1 MILRLL
7 IGFLLNI
14 FFIYFSYANV
24 ISKIDISGNKRI
36 SDETIKVF
44 VDFKIGDEINIIK
57 IDEILKNLYE
67 TKFFKDVNVVN
78 KNDILIINVVENPI
92 IQEINFNGIEA
103 EKILDEIKKNLFL
116 KNRSSYNL
124 IDLEYDKRK
133 IISNLKNLGYYFS
146 SLDVYVEDLN
156 DNKVNINININLGE
170 KAKISKISFIG
181 NKFFKDN
188 KLRNLIL
195 SEEYRF
201 WKFISGK
208 KYLNESMIEFDK
220 RLLKNYFLNNGFYN
234 VEIFSSFAKIL
245 DSEKNSFEL
254 IFNIDA
260 GKKVY
265 FDELN
270 LELPDDYNPENFK
283 KLQKTLKNLEG
294 ELYSIN
300 AIEKIIESIDVI
312 ALNDQYES
320 IDINVNEKLV
330 ADKLSI
336 NFTIE
341 ETKKFLVKNINIF
354 GNNVTQE
361 SVIRN
366 QFDLDEGDTFNNI
379 LLNKTINNLKSLN
392 FFKSVSSEIIDS
404 ENNEKTINIE
414 VEEKATGEI
423 FASAG
428 VGTSGT
434 TIGFGVSENN
444 FLGKGIKLSSD
455 ISLSSEAI
463 KGSFSVSNPNF
474 MNSDKLVYTSLEA
487 TEIDKLSSF
496 GYKSSKNSFSLGT
509 KFEYFDDFSLG
520 VATKNIYE
528 NIETSSNASA
538 QLKKQDGDYLDS
550 LLDLNFDYDKRNQKF
565 RPSKGFRSVYN
576 LSAPIISETNT
587 LSNTYNYK
595 YFAELFNENIST
607 FGFFFGSANSITNE
621 DVKLTERLSLP
632 ARNLRGF
639 EYGRIG
645 PKDKNDFIGGN
656 YASSLNL
663 SSTLPFILPE
673 SQSTDFL
680 VFFDMGNV
688 WGVDYDSSIDK
699 NNNKIRSSTGIG
711 VDWLT
716 PVGPLNFSFAKP
728 ITKADSDKTESFRF
742 NLGTTF

>member
-14 FFIYFSYANV
+14 FFIYFSFANV

-188 KLRNLIL
+188 KLRSLIL

-320 IDINVNEKLV
+320 IDINVNEKLA

-354 GNNVTQE
+354 CNNVTQE

>member
-188 KLRNLIL
+188 KLRSLIL

-320 IDINVNEKLV
+320 IDINVNEKLA

-487 TEIDKLSSF
+487 TEIDKFSSF

-673 SQSTDFL
+673 SQTTDFL

>member
-1 MILRLL
+1 
-7 IGFLLNI
+7 
-14 FFIYFSYANV
+14 
-24 ISKIDISGNKRI
+24 
-36 SDETIKVF
+36 
-44 VDFKIGDEINIIK
+44 
-57 IDEILKNLYE
+57 
-67 TKFFKDVNVVN
+67 
-78 KNDILIINVVENPI
+78 
-92 IQEINFNGIEA
+92 
-103 EKILDEIKKNLFL
+103 
-116 KNRSSYNL
+116 
-124 IDLEYDKRK
+124 
-133 IISNLKNLGYYFS
+133 
-146 SLDVYVEDLN
+146 
-156 DNKVNINININLGE
+156 
-170 KAKISKISFIG
+170 
-181 NKFFKDN
+181 
-188 KLRNLIL
+188 
-195 SEEYRF
+195 
-201 WKFISGK
+201 
-208 KYLNESMIEFDK
+208 MIEFDK

-260 GKKVY
+260 GKRVY

-283 KLQKTLKNLEG
+283 KLQETLNNLEG

-320 IDINVNEKLV
+320 IDINVNEIL
-330 ADKLSI
+330 AEDKLSI

-366 QFDLDEGDTFNNI
+366 QFDLDEGDPFNNI

-487 TEIDKLSSF
+487 AEIDKLGSF

-528 NIETSSNASA
+528 NIETSSNAST

-550 LLDLNFDYDKRNQKF
+550 LLDLSFDYDKRNQKF

-699 NNNKIRSSTGIG
+699 NNNKIRSATGIG